1 VTADNITLKRTRT
14 LALVAAAL
22 IALPLVSSA
31 ATSVVLEDVHGHR
44 QAMSDYIGHGKWVI
58 VNVWSPSCT
67 FCVQELPHVEQ
78 LNARHRNDNVIVLGV
93 TLDYP
98 SFGYGRMEVIRNFLS
113 HHPLDYPVFL
123 ADLDSAS
130 KLIGHRLV
138 GIPLTAIF
146 HPDGRVLARWPG
158 NINVDEIEDFMR
170 HYKDYT
176 DSWILNQ

>member
-1 VTADNITLKRTRT
+1 MRKWLPTLITAALFAFMPAVTA
-14 LALVAAAL
+14 AAG
-22 IALPLVSSA
+22 
-31 ATSVVLEDVHGHR
+31 VVLEDVHGHR
-44 QAMSDYIGHGKWVI
+44 QAMGDYIGRGKWVI
-58 VNVWSPSCT
+58 VNVWSPSCA

-78 LNARHRNDNVIVLGV
+78 LNARHRDDNVIVLGV

-98 SFGYGRMEVIRNFLS
+98 SFGYGRINVIRDFLS
-113 HHPLDYPVFL
+113 RHPLDYPVFL

-176 DSWILNQ
+176 DNWILDQ